1 MKYFFEMDK
10 FVETDVEGFLDAEDE
25 EATFQPDGTEVHDGQ

>member
-10 FVETDVEGFLDAEDE
+10 FVETDVEGFQTAEDE
-25 EATFQPDGTEVHDGQ
+25 EASFRPDGTEVHDEQ